1 MAQTIRAILLAS
13 AIATSIF
20 GLRARSRSSHEPS
33 RIDFNPIQFNRDI
46 APMINRRRMSD
57 CPASSRSLPPDDIC
71 RGTSPS
77 QAAKSCPHLNV
88 SIAGAKASTA
98 SAVMELRRHGVIGT
112 PLTRR
117 QLLAKLDVSRHRR
130 SVELEHT
137 LCQIHPYHCIFQFA
151 VLSTLWV
158 SDHHPGTLRCRLVR
172 AATTPSLRKHQRRHN
187 HKPQLQR
194 MGKWLRIRQDDHG
207 PARPPHPPLPHPRNR
222 KRQLPIQS
230 QLSSSQNE
238 KADHPCLDPNIS
250 RRT

>member
-1 MAQTIRAILLAS
+1 
-13 AIATSIF
+13 
-20 GLRARSRSSHEPS
+20 
-33 RIDFNPIQFNRDI
+33 
-46 APMINRRRMSD
+46 MINRRRMSD

-151 VLSTLWV
+151 VLSTLWF

-207 PARPPHPPLPHPRNR
+207 PARPPHPPLPRTRNR